1 MNTQFFHC
9 ILRFLRATLQ
19 FLRTRDSKKD
29 GVSIKEFGQI
39 GLQEKTVK
47 QFYRRA
53 SWALIILSMTC
64 GPASAQDSWMP
75 DPSLQLAVR
84 EELGLGTNEPFTRD
98 DLLKLQR
105 LDPYKYGVKSLTGLE
120 HAKNL
125 TWFSFA
131 GNDVSDL
138 SPLAELTQ
146 LQLLYGWSNKRLSD
160 ISPLA
165 ELTQLRVLNLG
176 VCNIQ
181 DITVLANLTQLEEL
195 TLYYNEISDIRPLEN
210 LTELTFLRINSNY
223 ITDITPLENLN
234 KLETLW
240 IHHNSIT
247 DVSFLQSATFEVRYD
262 EICEIPGL
270 PIRERIAAQS
280 KPSFFLWG
288 KILNRRDLEDTQRTS
303 LADLYMKLFGFD
315 LRFRFVNG
323 HWQLVGLLD
332 EARAQRDA
340 LLAENPNLIFLHGIS
355 FRTEFPGAHREDW
368 EHWIR
373 DENGDRVHVNST
385 YYTAYLIDFTH
396 PEVQD
401 MIVAQAI
408 AIRNCGLYDGIFFD
422 WWNENASI
430 LDGYRSYSS
439 VLAARITVLRRIRQ
453 AIGDDFLI
461 LVNPNRS
468 KPIHSAPYINGIY
481 MENGR
486 DTAHG
491 YTPQGL
497 MEIEDTLLWVEENLR
512 EPQMN
517 IVEGW
522 GVIVPS
528 DETFATPTADNKSVK
543 WSRVTYTRPDHPENI
558 KWSRL
563 FTAMSLTHSDGYVT
577 FYNGYFDKE
586 RTDGANHWYDIY
598 NAELGRSVSE
608 TATLYQTPKG
618 ITIDGLFIREFD
630 HGWAVYNRSGKE
642 RLIKLR
648 EKVRGFSSG
657 VENKLW
663 HTIPDLDGEIY
674 LKVGEAINPA
684 DLNGDGTV
692 NILDLVI
699 VANGLGSD
707 EPDLNGDGTVNILD
721 LVIIATE
728 M

>member
-1 MNTQFFHC
+1 MKR
-9 ILRFLRATLQ
+9 IVL
-19 FLRTRDSKKD
+19 
-29 GVSIKEFGQI
+29 
-39 GLQEKTVK
+39 
-47 QFYRRA
+47 
-53 SWALIILSMTC
+53 LIILSITC

-75 DPSLQLAVR
+75 DPNLQLAVR
-84 EELGLGTNEPFTRD
+84 EELGLGGNDPFTRD
-98 DLLKLQR
+98 DLLKLHR
-105 LDPYKYGVKSLTGLE
+105 LDPYEYGVKSLRGLE

-138 SPLAELTQ
+138 SPLAGLTQ
-146 LQLLYGWSNKRLSD
+146 LELLYGWSNKQLVD

-176 VCNIQ
+176 VCNIE
-181 DITVLANLTQLEEL
+181 DISVLANLTQLEEL
-195 TLYYNEISDIRPLEN
+195 TLYYNEISDIRPLRH
-210 LTELTFLRINSNY
+210 LTELSYLRLNSNR

-240 IHHNSIT
+240 IHHNFIV
-247 DVSFLQSATFEVRYD
+247 DVSFLESATFDVRYD

-270 PIRERIAAQS
+270 PIRERIASQS

-288 KILNRRDLEDTQRTS
+288 KMLNRQDLSETERFS
-303 LADLYMKLFGFD
+303 LADLYMRRYGLGLKFQ
-315 LRFRFVNG
+315 FVNG
-323 HWQLVGLLD
+323 RWQFVGLLD

-355 FRTEFPGAHREDW
+355 FRTEFPEVHPDDW

-373 DENGDRVHVNST
+373 DENGERVPVASE

-396 PEVQD
+396 QDVQD
-401 MIVAQAI
+401 MIIQQAI
-408 AIRNCGLYDGIFFD
+408 AARNCGLYDGIFFD

-430 LDGYRSYSS
+430 LNGYRTYES
-439 VLAARITVLRRIRQ
+439 VLRAREIVLQRVRE
-453 AIGDDFLI
+453 AVGEDFLI

-468 KPIHSAPYINGIY
+468 KPIRSAPYINGIY

-491 YTPQGL
+491 YTPEGL

-528 DETFATPTADNKSVK
+528 DETFATRPADNKSVK
-543 WSRVTYTRPDHPENI
+543 WSRVTYTRPDHPENVR
-558 KWSRL
+558 WARL
-563 FTAMSLTHSDGYVT
+563 FTAMSLTHSNGYVS

-586 RTDGANHWYDIY
+586 RVDGANYWYDIY
-598 NAELGRSVSE
+598 NAELGRPIGARAE
-608 TATLYQTPKG
+608 TYRN
-618 ITIDGLFIREFD
+618 IDGLFIREFD
-630 HGWAVYNRSGKE
+630 NGFAVYNRSGKE
-642 RLIKLR
+642 QHIEFR
-648 EKVRGFSSG
+648 ENVSGFASN
-657 VENKLW
+657 VENKRL
-663 HTIPDLDGEIY
+663 HSIPDLDGEIY
-674 LKVGEAINPA
+674 LKVHEVRNLA
-684 DLNGDGTV
+684 DLNGDGIV
-692 NILDLVI
+692 NVLDLVI
-699 VANGLGSD
+699 VANGFGKD
-707 EPDLNGDGTVNILD
+707 EPDLNGDGVVNILD